1 MSTIKRV
8 PLGFDHPLNETWPGY
23 VRPERFSETVCRSCE
38 GSGYSQYAMRLHD
51 QWYGN
56 APFDPAS
63 TGSPLLTVDT
73 PVIRA
78 WAERQCERDP
88 GFYGRGEQAV
98 RREAE
103 RVIRMWNSQWN
114 HHLSQDD
121 VDALVAGGRLRD
133 FTHQWSR
140 EHGWVEREP
149 KSVVTAAQV
158 NEWSIGGFG
167 HDAINAGIVIRAAC
181 ERAGEP
187 ELCALCEGEGS
198 AEAYPGQRAEAEAWK
213 ATDPPTGEGWQRWE
227 FVGDGSPTSPVFAT
241 PEALADWMCTPASAW
256 GAQAPM
262 KSREAALSVVL
273 AGGGGNFL
281 ISTSNGEMISADE
294 ALARADA

>member
-8 PLGFDHPLNETWPGY
+8 PLDFDHPLNVTWPGY
-23 VRPERFSETVCRSCE
+23 VTPERFHETICRAC
-38 GSGYSQYAMRLHD
+38 GGGGYSPYAMRLHE

-56 APFDPAS
+56 APFDPAT

-78 WAERQCERDP
+78 FAERQCERDP
-88 GFYGRGEQAV
+88 GFYGRGEQAI
-98 RREAE
+98 RREGE
-103 RVIRMWNSQWN
+103 RVIAMWNRQWN

-140 EHGWVEREP
+140 EGGWVERDP
-149 KSVVTAAQV
+149 MPVVTAAQV

-181 ERAGEP
+181 ERAGEA
-187 ELCALCEGEGS
+187 ELCSTCEGEGS
-198 AEAYPGQRAEAEAWK
+198 AEAYPGQRAEAEAWEQ
-213 ATDPPTGEGWQRWE
+213 TEPPTGEGWQRWE
-227 FVGDGSPTSPVFAT
+227 FVGDGSPTSPVFARA
-241 PEALADWMCTPASAW
+241 EALADWMCTPASAW
-256 GAQAPM
+256 GSQKPM
-262 KSREAALSVVL
+262 ASREAALRVVL

-281 ISTSNGEMISADE
+281 VSTREGEMISADE
-294 ALARADA
+294 ALARTDA